1 MSWRERIASL
11 SLGRLF
17 KGETRT
23 ALPIEMAMSL
33 GVNTTGVTVT
43 EKSVLTLAVA
53 FACINVI
60 STDLSS
66 LPLTL
71 YRKRKSGGRDIID
84 DHDAAYKL
92 RWSPDENDDTS
103 SVKLRQ
109 DWTAHT
115 LGWGNGYLNVDRSG
129 DGTIKELSLL
139 DPQYTQAMR
148 RKTDQRLFYR
158 LKDGTTRTP
167 DNILHLAGLGLD
179 GVTGYSPPKLCKQA
193 YALGLAME
201 IYGASFYGN
210 GAIAGGW
217 IKIPG
222 KRKPE
227 VLANLRRS
235 VEGVHRGPYNAG
247 RIGLLEEGMDFQST
261 SISPEDA
268 QFLTGRQFQAIEIC
282 RIYRVPPHKVGDYS
296 QAHLANVEIS
306 NLDYITTTLRPW
318 AVATETTC
326 SLKLL
331 SQKERRKGLY

>member
-43 EKSVLTLAVA
+43 EKSVLTLAV
-53 FACINVI
+53 ACINVI

-148 RKTDQRLFYR
+148 RKTDQRLFY
-158 LKDGTTRTP
+158 
-167 DNILHLAGLGLD
+167 
-179 GVTGYSPPKLCKQA
+179 
-193 YALGLAME
+193 
-201 IYGASFYGN
+201 
-210 GAIAGGW
+210 
-217 IKIPG
+217 
-222 KRKPE
+222 
-227 VLANLRRS
+227 
-235 VEGVHRGPYNAG
+235 
-247 RIGLLEEGMDFQST
+247 
-261 SISPEDA
+261 
-268 QFLTGRQFQAIEIC
+268 
-282 RIYRVPPHKVGDYS
+282 
-296 QAHLANVEIS
+296 
-306 NLDYITTTLRPW
+306 
-318 AVATETTC
+318 
-326 SLKLL
+326 
-331 SQKERRKGLY
+331 